1 MRDVKFDRLDLVICE
16 IFCVT
21 AAGRTK
27 LVSGPMSVGRASLT
41 GTSFGLLLL
50 LLAGVFDCVE
60 ADPGIGIRLPKPLIG
75 IRDWLS

>member
-1 MRDVKFDRLDLVICE
+1 MRDVKFVRLDLVICE
-16 IFCVT
+16 IFCVI

-41 GTSFGLLLL
+41 GISFGLLLL
-50 LLAGVFDCVE
+50 LTGVFDCVE
-60 ADPGIGIRLPKPLIG
+60 DDPGMGMRLPKPLIG